1 MLDAE
6 TSVPLDGFSPP
17 SSALRYCNR
26 KTLARSLTIALTH
39 GPPSYRR
46 RTGSVPRL
54 IDAVTFDYW
63 NTLVQE
69 GPAGLVDQRL
79 TAWAG
84 LLEEGGVPV
93 QGDRL
98 SAAHQIAFGNYQTA
112 WRANRQYVVA
122 DATACMLSVLEL
134 DVPEDLRLALVAAFA
149 DAGSATDLRLVHGA
163 GTCLQALDDA
173 GVGLGIVCDVG
184 LTPSSALR
192 VHLERWGLLELFGA
206 LAFSDEVGVY
216 KPEPGIFQVALDALG
231 VEPARTAHV
240 GDRLRTDV
248 AGARSLG
255 MVSVRYTGVYDDPED
270 GIPEADHIVAEHSQL
285 PAVLGTS

>member
-1 MLDAE
+1 M
-6 TSVPLDGFSPP
+6 
-17 SSALRYCNR
+17 
-26 KTLARSLTIALTH
+26 
-39 GPPSYRR
+39 
-46 RTGSVPRL
+46 

-69 GPAGLVDQRL
+69 GPAGLVGPRL

-84 LLEEGGVPV
+84 LLEEGGLPV
-93 QGDRL
+93 QADRL
-98 SAAHQIAFGNYQTA
+98 SAAHQIAFDSYQTA

-134 DVPEDLRLALVAAFA
+134 DVPEDLRVALVASFA
-149 DAGSATDLRLVHGA
+149 DAGSTTDLRLVQGA
-163 GTCLQALDDA
+163 GACVHALHHA
-173 GVGLGIVCDVG
+173 GVGLGIVCDIG

-216 KPEPGIFQVALDALG
+216 KPEPGIFRVALDALG
-231 VEPARTAHV
+231 VEPAGTAHV

-248 AGARSLG
+248 AGARALG

-270 GIPEADHIVAEHSQL
+270 GMAEADHIVADYRQL
-285 PAVLGTS
+285 PAVLGRA